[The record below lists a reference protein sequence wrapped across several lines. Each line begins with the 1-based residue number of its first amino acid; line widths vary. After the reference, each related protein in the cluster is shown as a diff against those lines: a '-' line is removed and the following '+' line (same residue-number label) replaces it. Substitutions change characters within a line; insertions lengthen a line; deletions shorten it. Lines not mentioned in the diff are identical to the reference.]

1 MFVQLPDGL
10 RMYCEERGE
19 GPPVVLVHGLRCSHV
34 TWRHQVPALSRAGYR
49 VVAPDLR
56 GHGETDKPVGPYS
69 HELWTGD
76 LLALLDILELEQPV
90 LAGHSLGGGI
100 VQSFAL
106 QHPERV
112 HALVLVSTSP
122 QRAPY
127 VSEALRR
134 SAEIALKEGRLP
146 SAEASVR
153 GRVGPGYAEA
163 HPDEI
168 AIESASMV
176 TDPQA
181 FGASCLGNAA
191 DRNIVSELHR
201 FTFPVL
207 FIAGESD
214 RADTKTNA
222 ARYREHLAD
231 VETHILPGVGHM
243 VPMEAP
249 DIVNAVLLAFLQ
261 RVHSESC

>member
-1 MFVQLPDGL
+1 MYIQLPDGL
-10 RMYCEERGE
+10 HMYREERGD

-34 TWRHQVPALSRAGYR
+34 TWRHQLPALAHAGYR
-49 VVAPDLR
+49 AVAPDLR
-56 GHGETDKPVGPYS
+56 GHGETDKPAGPYS
-69 HELWTGD
+69 HELWSGD
-76 LLALLDILELEQPV
+76 LLALLDLLELDQAV

-112 HALVLVSTSP
+112 RAMVLISTSP

-146 SAEASVR
+146 PAEASIR

-163 HPDEI
+163 HPDEV
-168 AIESASMV
+168 AIEAASMV
-176 TDPQA
+176 TDAQA
-181 FGASCLGNAA
+181 FGASCLGNAT
-191 DRNIVSELHR
+191 DRNIMSELHR
-201 FTFPVL
+201 FIFPVL
-207 FIAGESD
+207 FIAGQSD

-231 VETHILPGVGHM
+231 IETHVLAGVGHM

-249 DIVNAVLLAFLQ
+249 EIVNPLLLAFLD
-261 RVHSESC
+261 RVHQAE

>member
-1 MFVQLPDGL
+1 MYVKLPDGL
-10 RMYCEERGE
+10 HIYCEDRGE
-19 GPPVVLVHGLRCSHV
+19 GPPIVLVHGLRCSHV

-49 VVAPDLR
+49 AIAPDLR
-56 GHGETDKPVGPYS
+56 GHGETDKPAGPYS
-69 HELWTGD
+69 HDLWAGD
-76 LLALLDILELEQPV
+76 LLALLDVLELDRVV

-106 QHPERV
+106 AHPERIR
-112 HALVLVSTSP
+112 ALVLVSTSP
-122 QRAPY
+122 QRAPHI
-127 VSEALRR
+127 SEALRR
-134 SAEIALKEGRLP
+134 SAEIAQREGRLP

-168 AIESASMV
+168 AVEAASMV
-176 TDPQA
+176 ADAQA
-181 FGASCLGNAA
+181 FAASCLGNAA

-222 ARYREHLAD
+222 ARYREHLTD
-231 VETHILPGVGHM
+231 VETHVLPGVGHM

-249 DIVNAVLLAFLQ
+249 ETVNGLLLAFLR
-261 RVHSESC
+261 RVHGGD